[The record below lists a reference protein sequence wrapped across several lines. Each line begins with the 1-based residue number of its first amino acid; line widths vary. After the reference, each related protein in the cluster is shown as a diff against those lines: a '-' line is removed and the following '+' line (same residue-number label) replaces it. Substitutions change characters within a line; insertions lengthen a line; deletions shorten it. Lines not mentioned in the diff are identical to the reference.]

1 MRLGVL
7 HGTVRPGGV
16 CVSRVSLGAVRL
28 MQTDI
33 YIGTTLVLLVR
44 SVGRGPVRGS
54 VVIGVS
60 GLDQVN
66 LGLLGA
72 RHVEIV
78 LENRIL
84 APLISSKM

>member
-1 MRLGVL
+1 MGLGIL

-16 CVSRVSLGAVRL
+16 CVSRISLGAVRL

-44 SVGRGPVRGS
+44 RVGGRPVRGS
-54 VVIGVS
+54 AVICVS
-60 GLDQVN
+60 GRDQVN

-72 RHVEIV
+72 
-78 LENRIL
+78 
-84 APLISSKM
+84 